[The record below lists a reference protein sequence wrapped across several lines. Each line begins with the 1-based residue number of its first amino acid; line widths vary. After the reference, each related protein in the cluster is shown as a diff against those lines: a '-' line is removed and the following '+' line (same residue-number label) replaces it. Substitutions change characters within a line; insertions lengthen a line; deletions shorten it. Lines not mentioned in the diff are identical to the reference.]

1 MRCFAALSALL
12 IAAVF
17 CGCASYVTV
26 GDRRYRTLSRGQ
38 IDRLVLISRASLKE
52 SLRKKMITKP
62 EYDEAM
68 HRDPEVRIDYRGDEF
83 GTAEITWRTGG
94 RRLQFYYMD
103 DLTEEIIKK
112 CAFAISDI
120 PEQERRIVP
129 DKSVPGR

>member
-1 MRCFAALSALL
+1 M
-12 IAAVF
+12 F

-26 GDRRYRTLSRGQ
+26 GDQRYRALSRSQ

-52 SLRKKMITKP
+52 SLNKKMITRL

-68 HRDPEVRIDYRGDEF
+68 HLDPEVRIDYRGDEY

-94 RRLQFYYMD
+94 RRLQFYYFD

-120 PEQERRIVP
+120 QEGERRIVP
-129 DKSVPGR
+129 DKSIPGR